1 MDREALCRAIA
12 TAQTAVD
19 VQDPEWGV
27 HFAEALADAGWF
39 LVPKTTITDLVNAT
53 AELVTVVKPKR

>member
-1 MDREALCRAIA
+1 MDREALCRAIS

-27 HFAEALADAGWF
+27 RFAEALADAGWF
-39 LVPKTTITDLVNAT
+39 LVPKATITELVNAT
-53 AELVTVVKPKR
+53 AELVTVVNSKR